1 MSSKDDQSP
10 GAAQDRRPIDA
21 ATGKP
26 IPAQLQPGYYPGL
39 STLSQQKFWDA
50 ATREKVLARVHST
63 PPIRFFTPEEAAL
76 MEILAEHILPQDDR
90 LPSVRIAIVPR
101 IDERLQKGG
110 TPGYRFA
117 KMPPDAEAYRLGFQ
131 AIEQIAKRSYVLAFQ
146 ELAWGEQDKLLKSI
160 HDAKPMAGAE
170 EIWQRME
177 IHRYWALVVQD
188 CIEAYYA
195 HPLAWDEIGFGGP
208 AYPRGYMR
216 LEHGEPEPWEVEE
229 RRYEWLAPHDA
240 VSDPEEADIAAHSEH
255 PPHGQGG
262 TH

>member
-1 MSSKDDQSP
+1 MNPRDNQPAS
-10 GAAQDRRPIDA
+10 GAQDRRPIDA

-26 IPAQLQPGYYPGL
+26 MPAGLQPGYYPGL

-63 PPIRFFTPEEAAL
+63 PAIRFFTQEEARL
-76 MEILAEHILPQDDR
+76 METLAEHILPQDDR
-90 LPSVRIAIVPR
+90 RASVRIPIVPR
-101 IDERLQKGG
+101 IDERLLKGS
-110 TPGYRFA
+110 TPGYRFS
-117 KMPPDAEAYRLGFQ
+117 KMPPDAEAHRLGFQ
-131 AIEQIAKRSYVLAFQ
+131 AVEQIAKRSYGRSFQ
-146 ELAWGEQDKLLKSI
+146 ELAWGEQDELLKSI
-160 HDAKPMAGAE
+160 HDAQPKAGAE
-170 EIWQRME
+170 DIWQRME

-195 HPLAWDEIGFGGP
+195 HPWAWDEIGFGGP

-229 RRYEWLAPHDA
+229 RRYEWVAPPDA
-240 VSDPEEADIAAHSEH
+240 VSDPKEEEIAAHREH
-255 PPHGQGG
+255 PAHGQGG